1 MLPLIALAQQGPI
14 EIGEALAIGGVAR
27 SGRIPAPV
35 DAVLDRIAAGTLG
48 TPKVG
53 DVVPFGDRSPAW
65 RKVTADKDGWLGAN
79 GYVFATV
86 DLPAAATMMLE
97 AQGDSIVY
105 VNGVPR
111 AGDPY
116 ATGYVRL
123 PVSLHAGSNSLLFVS
138 GRGRLKARLAPV
150 TKTLSLDTGDTTL
163 PDAVTTDR
171 GDLLG
176 GMIVLN
182 AGAAKKGLRMRTV
195 LPDGRSRESALPS
208 VPALSLRKVP
218 FALPMPYTFT
228 GTTLPLTVELLDG
241 GQIVDTTKI
250 ELRVRQP
257 NEIQRRTFLSDVDG
271 SVQYYAVNPAQ
282 QPGPE
287 NVLAL
292 TLHGAS
298 VEAQGQAQAY
308 KSKEDVSIVAATNRR
323 PYGFDWEDIG
333 RLDALEVLDVAK
345 RTIPH
350 DPNRVVLTGHSMG
363 GHGTWSVGTL
373 YPDRFAAIAP
383 SAGWISFWSYAG
395 GWEPEVGKPADAI
408 VRRAMNPSDTLGRIT
423 NTLAQGVYILHG
435 DADDNVPVEQART
448 MKAALEKIG
457 HPDLGYHEEPGAGHW
472 WGDQC
477 VDYPELF
484 ATLRKRRL
492 ETNPETIDFTTP
504 NPGVS
509 SRAWWATVEAVTEQ
523 GLPARIKLKRNDA
536 AVEGTTENVA
546 RLTLKRPV
554 RTVSLDGQS
563 VPVTAS
569 AGDVTLVRENGR
581 WQEGKPPA
589 YGKVPAAMGPFKA
602 VFGHKVVFVVPT
614 GGTGEEDYAAAD
626 QARYDAETFYVRGNG
641 GVDIVTD
648 AELLKG
654 GFERRNVLLYGN
666 ADTNKAWK
674 RLFKDSPVEVRR
686 GRIRVGSKTV
696 MGTDLGVL
704 LVRRKPG
711 IPDCL
716 VGAMAPTGAAGAA
729 RLVRVGTFTSGVAY
743 PDWTIVGPKGIG
755 GAGFFGN
762 DWALG
767 TGVSGWNP

>member
-1 MLPLIALAQQGPI
+1 MLPLFAFAQQGPI
-14 EIGEALAIGGVAR
+14 EIREALAIGGVSR
-27 SGRIPAPV
+27 GGRIPVPV

-48 TPKVG
+48 TPKEG
-53 DVVPFGDRSPAW
+53 DVVPFGDRMPAW
-65 RKVTADKDGWLGAN
+65 RKVSADKDGWLGGN

-86 DLPAAATMMLE
+86 DLQSAATMMLE

-123 PVSLHAGSNSLLFVS
+123 PVSLKAGLNRLLFVS
-138 GRGRLKARLAPV
+138 GRGRMKARLTPV
-150 TKTLSLDTGDTTL
+150 NKNLSLDTADTTL
-163 PDAVTTDR
+163 PDALTTDR

-176 GMIVLN
+176 GVVVLN
-182 AGAAKKGLRMRTV
+182 AGPAKRGLRMRV
-195 LPDGRSRESALPS
+195 LLPDGRSRESALPS

-218 FALPMPYTFT
+218 FALPLPYEFT
-228 GTTLPLTVELLDG
+228 GTTLPLTLELRDG
-241 GQIVDTTKI
+241 ARTVDTTKI

-257 NEIQRRTFLSDVDG
+257 NEIHRRTFLSDVDG

-323 PYGFDWEDIG
+323 PYGFDWEEIG

-350 DPNRVVLTGHSMG
+350 DPERVVLTGHSMG

-383 SAGWISFWSYAG
+383 SAGWVSFWSYAG
-395 GWEPEVGKPADAI
+395 GWDPEPGKPADMI
-408 VRRAMNPSDTLGRIT
+408 VRRAMAPSDTLGRLD
-423 NTLAQGVYILHG
+423 NTVAQGVYVLHG

-448 MKAALEKIG
+448 MKAALEKIA
-457 HPDLGYHEEPGAGHW
+457 HPDFSYHEEPKAGHW
-472 WGDQC
+472 WGDQS
-477 VDYPELF
+477 VDYPDLF
-484 ATLRKRRL
+484 AMLRKRRL
-492 ETNPETIDFTTP
+492 DPNPETIDFTTP
-504 NPGVS
+504 NPAVS

-523 GLPARIKLKRNDA
+523 GLPARIRLKRTSA
-536 AVEGTTENVA
+536 SVEGTTENVA

-563 VPVTAS
+563 VPVTAGS
-569 AGDVTLVRENGR
+569 ADVTLVREGGR
-581 WQEGKPPA
+581 WQEGKVPE

-602 VFGHKVVFVVPT
+602 VFAHKVVFVVPT
-614 GGTGEEDYAAAD
+614 GGTPQENYAAAD
-626 QARYDAETFYVRGNG
+626 HARYDAETLYVRGNG

-666 ADTNKAWK
+666 ADTNKAWA

-686 GRIRVGSKTV
+686 GRVRVGTKTV
-696 MGTDLGVL
+696 TGTDLGLL

-716 VGAMAPTGAAGAA
+716 VGALAPTGPAGAA
-729 RLVRVGTFTSGVAY
+729 RLVRVATFTSGVAY
-743 PDWTIVGPKGIG
+743 PDWTIVGSKGLV

-762 DWALG
+762 DWNLG